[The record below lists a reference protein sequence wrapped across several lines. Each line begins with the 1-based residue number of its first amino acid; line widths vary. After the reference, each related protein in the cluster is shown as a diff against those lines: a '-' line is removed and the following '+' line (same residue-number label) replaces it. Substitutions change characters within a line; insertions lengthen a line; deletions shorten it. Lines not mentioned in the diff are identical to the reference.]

1 MRKINFIF
9 VGIAILLFQNALNA
23 QLYWSESFGNYS
35 DGQII
40 SGTNRWDMQ
49 NATAGYAPAS
59 TSPLTYGS
67 LQSNAEYFK
76 GGGGWT
82 GAGVVVPMT
91 YPSQYFDDFNGDGQW
106 LTCGYKT
113 GGSNELWFS
122 MLVRPDVNGDF
133 QIWLNSSHI
142 AWETKSGNLNIIRSA
157 GKWGLGING
166 TNTLSSIDAT
176 VGSTYL
182 IAAKVNF
189 ASSNTTITLYVNPT
203 LGVTPATAAATASS
217 TSPLLFYSIG
227 MYLNSNA
234 NSVSIDEMR
243 IGKTFA
249 DVTPLVADVT
259 SPSTPNGLSSSS
271 ITSTSYTL
279 SWNASTDNVGVT
291 AYDVYKDGVK
301 VGTTASTSMNITGL
315 SPSTTY
321 AMTVIAKD
329 AAGNASSASTALNVS
344 TNAAI
349 SDVSPPSTPSNLS
362 SSSIS
367 ITGFTLSW
375 NASTDNVGVIAY
387 DVYKDG
393 TKIGSTAST
402 SLNITGLSGSTT
414 YAMTV
419 VARDAA
425 DNASSASTA
434 LNVTTLDAPL
444 ITDGGFEALV
454 VNGTQQIPQGS
465 AWSFVGR
472 WNNCGITSEA
482 GHYAPIIYD
491 GNQTAFFMD
500 DDTHSSSISQTV
512 TLKKGTY
519 AFSIWAS
526 LPSWQSGAQPLKLSV
541 GNVTYDI
548 PMQNAHPGQWEKI
561 MTNFDI
567 SSQGSYVL
575 KIWANLASG
584 NQIYINFDDASLQDI
599 TPAASPIT
607 VNSNT
612 NISSLSTNSD
622 IDVTVSAGELTIDV
636 DATVKSMTLIP
647 GAKLTLA
654 SGKTICVVGAFVLLG
669 DATGTATLVNNGGTI
684 TTGSTSVQQYLT
696 SGRNWYVSSPVSG
709 SKSAVFSATSDK
721 PLYCYDE
728 VHGTSAPWT
737 SITNSTTDLSLM
749 KGYVVNPAST
759 GIVTFNGTLNTT
771 GSVTLSRTAGQ
782 VKEGFNLVGNPYTAH
797 TTITKSITDAAN
809 ALNTIWY
816 RTATWDG
823 TKYVYT
829 FQTCLLNSN
838 GSYLGTPELTS
849 PTIAPMQAFWVRANA
864 NGTTLDFSTAVQSHQ
879 SANPLKAPALKSIS
893 QEMLR
898 LQVTN
903 SDAIADETVLYFNQD
918 ASNSFDSYDA
928 QKMFNNSA
936 SVAEIYT
943 VAGNENLAINGLNT
957 ISYDTEMPLGFN
969 TVTAGTFSIKA
980 SQIANFAQG
989 TQVILKD
996 YADVNNPVTTDLS
1009 DGSSYS
1015 FTSTATS
1022 NNTSRFTLIF
1032 RAPSVTTGI
1041 NPENNN
1047 IWISSLNGQL
1057 VVNGITNNNTML
1069 EVFNA
1074 VGQKIISR
1082 NLTGSTIDLNTG
1094 LVSGAYLARVTFEGK
1109 SITRKIIID

>member
-9 VGIAILLFQNALNA
+9 VVIAILLFQNTLNA
-23 QLYWSESFGNYS
+23 QLYWSESFGNYT

-67 LQSNAEYFK
+67 LQSNAEYFT

-122 MLVRPDVNGDF
+122 VLVRPDVNADF

-203 LGVTPATAAATASS
+203 LGVTPATAAATSSS

-402 SLNITGLSGSTT
+402 SLNITGLSGSST

-622 IDVTVSAGELTIDV
+622 IDVTVASNGILTA
-636 DATVKSMTLIP
+636 DAT
-647 GAKLTLA
+647 
-654 SGKTICVVGAFVLLG
+654 KTINNLVVESGGKVNSTTATLTVNNVVLKA
-669 DATGTATLVNNGGTI
+669 DFDTSPSVVVDHAMSISGTATLQKTLDNSKWFFVSFPCDVAVDGITKISGTGTLTTLGIGASSNWWIKYYNGATRAQNLGTSSNWVNVVAGGTLYANQGYIIGLDNSLTGNYVLSFPLSNTLFTAAEVDRKVTVGTYGEGLVPANHVGWNLVGSPYLSRFSGSGVNANFLTFHNGSSYTQLQKGSVSGIEPFTAFFIQASSGTTGTLLDFALAGRQTVRSLVNTSTADNIKLSLQNGFNSDYTSLILDDAQSSTYQVGQDLEKWI
-684 TTGSTSVQQYLT
+684 TTGTNQPQVYSILNGINFAYNAL
-696 SGRNWYVSSPVSG
+696 PI
-709 SKSAVFSATSDK
+709 SAVNNIPIGFYTKTA
-721 PLYCYDE
+721 
-728 VHGTSAPWT
+728 G
-737 SITNSTTDLSLM
+737 NSTIHVD
-749 KGYVVNPAST
+749 ASQAT
-759 GIVTFNGTLNTT
+759 GISQLLLKDNVTGATVDLLQTDYSF
-771 GSVTLSRTAGQ
+771 TA
-782 VKEGFNLVGNPYTAH
+782 
-797 TTITKSITDAAN
+797 
-809 ALNTIWY
+809 
-816 RTATWDG
+816 
-823 TKYVYT
+823 
-829 FQTCLLNSN
+829 
-838 GSYLGTPELTS
+838 
-849 PTIAPMQAFWVRANA
+849 
-864 NGTTLDFSTAVQSHQ
+864 
-879 SANPLKAPALKSIS
+879 
-893 QEMLR
+893 
-898 LQVTN
+898 
-903 SDAIADETVLYFNQD
+903 
-918 ASNSFDSYDA
+918 
-928 QKMFNNSA
+928 
-936 SVAEIYT
+936 
-943 VAGNENLAINGLNT
+943 
-957 ISYDTEMPLGFN
+957 
-969 TVTAGTFSIKA
+969 TAGTTTNRLVLNARKVVTDKPEI
-980 SQIANFAQG
+980 NNHEG
-989 TQVILKD
+989 EPQVLI
-996 YADVNNPVTTDLS
+996 NNS
-1009 DGSSYS
+1009 K
-1015 FTSTATS
+1015 
-1022 NNTSRFTLIF
+1022 LI
-1032 RAPSVTTGI
+1032 I
-1041 NPENNN
+1041 N
-1047 IWISSLNGQL
+1047 
-1057 VVNGITNNNTML
+1057 
-1069 EVFNA
+1069 
-1074 VGQKIISR
+1074 
-1082 NLTGSTIDLNTG
+1082 NLTENATVRVYDMVGHLIYNQQPTSSSVEIPVKVAGVYSIQLQTG
-1094 LVSGAYLARVTFEGK
+1094 NRTWTQKVVVK
-1109 SITRKIIID
+1109 